1 MASASAAEE
10 SCDEKVILIAEEAS
24 YTAQSSPESYAG
36 IRDFLL
42 VAVGI
47 SAIASIFFLLTTFD
61 FFRHFSSSFSYEN
74 VHRAQASCKFNFQVP
89 ISSRAKGH
97 FIYRS

>member
-10 SCDEKVILIAEEAS
+10 SCDEKFNLIAEEVS
-24 YTAQSSPESYAG
+24 HIAQSSAESYAG

-42 VAVGI
+42 VAVGL

-61 FFRHFSSSFSYEN
+61 VFPHFSSSFSDEI
-74 VHRAQASCKFNFQVP
+74 VHKAQASCKFNFQTP